1 MEGAAEL
8 LNKQDLCTREK
19 PQRAAFYEKTDC
31 TCRPRCL
38 NIKKMPQLI
47 FQVFST
53 QADERRLT
61 VEQAFSK
68 YYCGDLMSD
77 QELENLIDILDVSS
91 EQQYRFIMYKILE
104 DYEKV

>member
-8 LNKQDLCTREK
+8 LNKQDLCTRDK
-19 PQRAAFYEKTDC
+19 PHITAFYEKSDC
-31 TCRPRCL
+31 KSRPGYL
-38 NIKKMPQLI
+38 YIKKMPQLI

-53 QADERRLT
+53 QADEKRLT

-77 QELENLIDILDVSS
+77 QELENFLDILDVSS
-91 EQQYRFIMYKILE
+91 EQQYRFIM
-104 DYEKV
+104 